1 MNKNTDTMPLYI
13 PDNNPPVDN
22 LVAALFAYPTETTV
36 ETTNTKDN

>member
-1 MNKNTDTMPLYI
+1 MKKNTDTMPLYI

-22 LVAALFAYPTETTV
+22 LVAALFAYPETIV